1 MKKLINILILIV
13 AITAYVAIP
22 GTFISCT
29 DVAGDGID
37 SILYEGS
44 TLPQSTSYRNPVWE
58 PDLEL
63 GTIFKGPTNY
73 VAIGS
78 ETQWA
83 KGITY
88 CAPTLISGNLMEWTF
103 NSNTAFPLEPD
114 TVIAGSETTI
124 YKRPNWAEGRIHSMT
139 AGFARTIVSTSYW
152 LFYQIGDSQSIGAA
166 CARSP
171 QGPYSDFGDFL
182 KLTNTG
188 STSIK
193 DPFFIVV
200 GTRFYLLYTTE
211 EGSYIQELTLRR
223 NLIPTLRNAAVKIS
237 GTGFG
242 DVAVY
247 RKGDY
252 FYIFGVVEQ
261 GGVKQINYARSTTIM
276 GPYADVDGNELLT
289 HNGTLLIRSGE
300 QMINPE
306 NVSGI
311 FADINDVN
319 FILYSATDKSKAVQA
334 SGYNRRPLMLNK
346 LTLNDAFWFDGTIT
360 PEIGWTMPKF
370 ADK

>member
-1 MKKLINILILIV
+1 MKKAFNILIIIV
-13 AITAYVAIP
+13 AITAIFAIP

-29 DVAGDGID
+29 DIAGDGID

-63 GTIFKGPTNY
+63 GTIFKGPTTY

-114 TVIAGSETTI
+114 TVVAGSETTI
-124 YKRPNWAEGRIHSMT
+124 YKRPDWAEGRVHSMT

-152 LFYQIGDSQSIGAA
+152 LFYQIGDSHSIGAA

-182 KLTNTG
+182 NLTHTG
-188 STSIK
+188 STTIS

-211 EGSYIQELTLRR
+211 DGSYIQELTLKR
-223 NLIPTLRNAAVKIS
+223 NQIPTLRNAAVKIS

-252 FYIFGVVEQ
+252 FYIFGTVVQ
-261 GGVKQINYARSTTIM
+261 DGVKQIHYARSSAIM
-276 GPYADVDGNELLT
+276 GPYSDVDGIDLLT
-289 HNGTLLIRSGE
+289 NNGTLLIRNGD
-300 QMINPE
+300 QLNNPE
-306 NVSGI
+306 NVCGI
-311 FADINDVN
+311 FTDINDVN
-319 FILYSATDKSKAVQA
+319 FILYSVTDKSKAFLA

-346 LTLNDAFWFDGTIT
+346 LTLNESFWFEGTIT
-360 PEIGWTMPKF
+360 PEIGWTSPKF
-370 ADK
+370 VDK